1 MLDQRILDCCGPHES
16 HIDPGKYGAAVW
28 GLLQRAERQCR
39 RPNRNQPSA
48 GDCTW
53 ELGRRQTSCSVLC
66 EVMMLIQRANLD
78 VAREPRSLPGRP
90 RVPPLN
96 RRTLLLASGQSHPA
110 HTINKD
116 V

>member
-1 MLDQRILDCCGPHES
+1 
-16 HIDPGKYGAAVW
+16 
-28 GLLQRAERQCR
+28 
-39 RPNRNQPSA
+39 
-48 GDCTW
+48 
-53 ELGRRQTSCSVLC
+53 
-66 EVMMLIQRANLD
+66 MLIQRANLD

-96 RRTLLLASGQSHPA
+96 RITLLLASGQSHPA